1 MAILIYLL
9 STVFDCYF
17 MDVSKAVFFC
27 FIAESFALC
36 KTYCPLSQYMPN
48 VNTTVLPVAGL
59 SVPDHPPVPFKA
71 CGSEM
76 GYDSDTNYPL
86 QVCGNYEHRDWSGSG

>member
-1 MAILIYLL
+1 
-9 STVFDCYF
+9 